1 MAAVVFALVALVVL
15 ALLGAVHRYVWR
27 RFVGDTTA
35 PGSTLRRV
43 GTVAAFVLPL
53 LSLGAMTS
61 GRVGA
66 PFWLQ
71 QLLAWPGF
79 LWLACLLY
87 LTLALLVGEVVRPL
101 LLRFLARRDART
113 ETAENGTAD
122 GAASGTASGAPSG
135 TTSGTPAAPAS
146 GALAGTPGEPRT
158 RTGELVASRTAAA
171 PSSSDPAV
179 RTVPD
184 PAAVAEAEP
193 AAKADAE
200 PATETDPESMAKADT
215 EPAAKAGTE
224 SAESPSD
231 EAPSAQAPAAPA
243 LAPGPSRRLFVSR
256 VVGGAAAA
264 AGLATVGYGTY
275 GVLRGPSVQRITV
288 PLAKLPR
295 AAHGFRIAVVS
306 DIHIGPILGRA
317 HTRRIV
323 DTINATSP
331 DLVAVVGDLV
341 DGSVAD
347 LGSAAEPLA
356 ALRARHGSYFVTGNH
371 EYFSGAEQWVDHVRE
386 LGLIPLENA
395 RVEIDGFDL
404 DRPSTTSRAKPRG
417 RGRTSSARWATGT
430 GGGPPSSWRT
440 SPSSSTTPSST
451 ASTSSSPATPTAGS
465 SGRATC
471 SPSWPT
477 PPSPDSNATATPS
490 CSSRAARAP
499 GGRRSGWGP
508 RPTSPSWSWRPVRRR
523 EGPADR
529 DRDRGVRSAGHALV
543 PQLLRAVAP
552 LRVRRLRSP
561 GPVIMKSTPQGHRQ
575 LHKPAGRRHETAF
588 SDRVSGSCPTKGC
601 ECPIYSSR
609 CENRVIG

>member
-71 QLLAWPGF
+71 QVLAWPGF

-101 LLRFLARRDART
+101 LLRFLTRRDART

-122 GAASGTASGAPSG
+122 GAASGTAPGAPSG

-184 PAAVAEAEP
+184 AAAVAEAEP
-193 AAKADAE
+193 TAKADAE

-231 EAPSAQAPAAPA
+231 EAPSAQAPAA

-404 DRPSTTSRAKPRG
+404 AGVNDIAGETEGQGPDFVRALG
-417 RGRTSSARWATGT
+417 
-430 GGGPPSSWRT
+430 
-440 SPSSSTTPSST
+440 
-451 ASTSSSPATPTAGS
+451 
-465 SGRATC
+465 
-471 SPSWPT
+471 
-477 PPSPDSNATATPS
+477 
-490 CSSRAARAP
+490 
-499 GGRRSGWGP
+499 
-508 RPTSPSWSWRPVRRR
+508 
-523 EGPADR
+523 DR
-529 DRDRGVRSAGHALV
+529 DRERAAVLMAHQPVVIHDAVEHGVDLQLSGHTHGGQLWPGNMLAELANPTVAGLERYGDTQLFVSRGAGAWGPPVRVG
-543 PQLLRAVAP
+543 AP
-552 LRVRRLRSP
+552 SDITVVELAS
-561 GPVIMKSTPQGHRQ
+561 RQ
-575 LHKPAGRRHETAF
+575 A
-588 SDRVSGSCPTKGC
+588 
-601 ECPIYSSR
+601 
-609 CENRVIG
+609 